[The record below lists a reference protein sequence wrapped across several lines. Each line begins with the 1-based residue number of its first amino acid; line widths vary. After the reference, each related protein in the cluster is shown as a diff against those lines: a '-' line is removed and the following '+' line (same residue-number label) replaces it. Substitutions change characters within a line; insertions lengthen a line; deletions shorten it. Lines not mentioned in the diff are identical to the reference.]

1 MKEKQIDEF
10 ARAAGNH
17 IWILKP
23 GENTNRGH
31 GI

>member
-1 MKEKQIDEF
+1 MDEF
-10 ARAAGNH
+10 AKAAGNH